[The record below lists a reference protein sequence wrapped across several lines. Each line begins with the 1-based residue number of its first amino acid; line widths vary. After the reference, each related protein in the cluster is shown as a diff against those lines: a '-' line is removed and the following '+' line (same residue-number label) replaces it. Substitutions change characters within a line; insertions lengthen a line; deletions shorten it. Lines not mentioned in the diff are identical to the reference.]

1 MAFWTAIYEY
11 LEESRT
17 FIVGYN
23 QFIGDAARGLLF
35 PALWPL
41 CQKLGGNQVHQG
53 R

>member
-23 QFIGDAARGLLF
+23 QFIGPRTVASVSEARRQPG
-35 PALWPL
+35 AS
-41 CQKLGGNQVHQG
+41 